1 MTTHPTLYPVSS
13 GGAMLED
20 VQGRPDT
27 RGIAIDEVG
36 ICGLRYPISVWDQAH
51 AKQDTIAEI
60 SLAVALPA
68 DIKGTHMSRFL
79 EILHEHSGELTQR
92 TLPYLLHQIHQRLDT
107 DDARITVAFPYFL
120 SRSAPITG
128 ATALMDYA
136 CQFQARLTPNGLQFT
151 LQVAVPVT
159 SVCPCSKAISDYGAH
174 NQRGTITIAATPR
187 QRDGDLELIWIE
199 ELITLAEGSASSPVY
214 PLLKRADER
223 HVTMAGFDKPVFVE
237 DMVREV
243 ARHLRSDERVAA
255 FTVEAV
261 NDESIHNHAAFA
273 RVGHP
278 ANSASG
284 EDAARS

>member
-1 MTTHPTLYPVSS
+1 M
-13 GGAMLED
+13 ED

-36 ICGLRYPISVWDQAH
+36 ISGVRYPIAVWDQAR

-60 SLAVALPA
+60 SLAVALP
-68 DIKGTHMSRFL
+68 DDVKGTHMSRFL
-79 EILHEHSGELTQR
+79 ELLDEHSGELTQR
-92 TLPYLLHQIHQRLDT
+92 TIPELLSQIHRRLDT
-107 DDARITVAFPYFL
+107 DDARVTVAFPYFL
-120 SRSAPITG
+120 PRSAPVTG

-136 CQFQARLTPNGLQFT
+136 CKFQGRLSRSGLQFT

-174 NQRGTITIAATPR
+174 NQRGTITIAATPH
-187 QRDGDLELIWIE
+187 QREGELELIWIE
-199 ELITLAEGSASSPVY
+199 ELISIAEGAASSPVY
-214 PLLKRADER
+214 PLLKRPDER
-223 HVTMAGFDKPVFVE
+223 HVTMLGYDNPVFVE

-243 ARHLRSDERVAA
+243 ARKLRADDRVAS

-273 RVGHP
+273 RLRHP
-278 ANSASG
+278 ASSAPG
-284 EDAARS
+284 RDAAQS